1 MPLFQIPVYIRLDGM
16 MTGHQDI
23 HWTERIAKYG
33 TKCTAHCEPMQS
45 NTRARTVNLSFSHD
59 A

>member
-1 MPLFQIPVYIRLDGM
+1 M